1 MNIKKAITQLSYQA
15 SAIIAL
21 ASDLTEEQARWKPDA
36 ENWSVLE
43 VLNHLV
49 DEEILDFRAHL
60 DHILHSPDL
69 PWPSINPGAWV
80 TEKAY
85 NQRSLAASIQNFR
98 RERDQSLTWLSEL
111 KDPNWESF
119 PSLPWGNLTAGDML
133 ASWLA
138 HDLLHI
144 RQLVELRYALTAL
157 DCAPHQVSY
166 AGEW

>member
-1 MNIKKAITQLSYQA
+1 
-15 SAIIAL
+15 
-21 ASDLTEEQARWKPDA
+21 
-36 ENWSVLE
+36 
-43 VLNHLV
+43 
-49 DEEILDFRAHL
+49 
-60 DHILHSPDL
+60 
-69 PWPSINPGAWV
+69 V

-119 PSLPWGNLTAGDML
+119 PSLPWGKLTAGDML